1 MAKRSIIDIDVNDE
15 KFKEFLKIF
24 HEYRE
29 SLEEMPEAWKKLGE
43 AMGGTGSSF
52 NKSATATMKVLQES
66 AMNIAGMADSLHK
79 AVKAQEQFYH
89 ATTVSNSGMNRLV
102 RSSSTLGKTLF
113 SIGKELF
120 KLASIGAI
128 GGAVGMFGLGDS
140 AYRRQREARGLGL
153 STGQISAFKTY
164 MAPYVEPGDLLNR
177 AANARN
183 DITKWWALSAMGIP
197 IGKAQHENA
206 EQLSFDL
213 INQARKIWKQ
223 GPQTL
228 QYAEARGLT
237 AMGFSLDDLRRLANT
252 PGSQLRSAEANAMRS
267 AGAMGFSSKVG
278 DEYTRMIV
286 TLRKA
291 GVVIESVLIK
301 GLAPLAKPLSDMAI
315 AFSKDFAAWVGS
327 SDAKKTI
334 ANFGEEMREFF
345 HFLESKR
352 LHDDLRDL
360 AKAIEIVTHGVIWTT
375 KNIGEP
381 AAKIGDSYFS
391 GMRGLKDL
399 GIFLGVSA
407 RDVVSEAGKGKD
419 FSWRRLLEREKYN
432 WDWLWK
438 STGPKTPVM
447 NQATQGRVSSPQHVH
462 IKVTTPPGYGVER
475 QANASGH

>member
-1 MAKRSIIDIDVNDE
+1 MAKKSVIQIDVNDE

-24 HEYRE
+24 QEYQD

-52 NKSATATMKVLQES
+52 NKSATATMKILQES

-164 MAPYVEPGDLLNR
+164 MAPFAPEDMLNR
-177 AANARN
+177 AAQAKYDMN
-183 DITKWWALSAMGIP
+183 KWPFLGAIGIP
-197 IGKAQHENA
+197 IGKALHENP
-206 EQLSFDL
+206 EQLAFDILNHAKARWLRVPPALRTEQMAQGTGLAQLGFNREDLQRL
-213 INQARKIWKQ
+213 I
-223 GPQTL
+223 
-228 QYAEARGLT
+228 
-237 AMGFSLDDLRRLANT
+237 ST
-252 PGSQLRSAEANAMRS
+252 PGLRSAESNAMRS

-315 AFSKDFAAWVGS
+315 AFSKDFASWIGS
-327 SDAKKTI
+327 PGAKKAI
-334 ANFGEEMREFF
+334 SNMGEEMREFVK
-345 HFLESKR
+345 FLGSK
-352 LHDDLRDL
+352 DLRDDL
-360 AKAIEIVTHGVIWTT
+360 KQFGEAIKDVTRAILWTTQKLESGKPDFNLGDWAKAG
-375 KNIGEP
+375 
-381 AAKIGDSYFS
+381 
-391 GMRGLKDL
+391 KDL
-399 GIFLGVSA
+399 LWNLSGNLFGHDAIKAYAPNKEERMRMSIPAHMKPGLTSGGSGSGS
-407 RDVVSEAGKGKD
+407 VVAHKLSGQV
-419 FSWRRLLEREKYN
+419 R
-432 WDWLWK
+432 
-438 STGPKTPVM
+438 T
-447 NQATQGRVSSPQHVH
+447 SSPQHVH
-462 IKVTTPPGYGVER
+462 IKVSAPAGFGVER